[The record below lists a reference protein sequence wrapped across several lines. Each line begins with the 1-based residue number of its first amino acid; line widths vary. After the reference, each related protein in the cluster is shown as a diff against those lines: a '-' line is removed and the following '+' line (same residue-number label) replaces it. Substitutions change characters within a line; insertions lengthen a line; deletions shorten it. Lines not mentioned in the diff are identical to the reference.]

1 MAVKNG
7 TSSFWHAQS
16 LPHLYEVG
24 LKNGPGY
31 STLFA
36 GGPPKP
42 PMAPPVEFDGP
53 GDAWSP
59 AQLLLA
65 AIESCFLFTLRAA
78 DTQDIVTEYGAT
90 DLQRR
95 GADDD
100 MPKLQRGEYRY
111 ADPQHS
117 GRAPGRCL
125 APLSA
130 LCCDCGQRL
139 WWNAY
144 PGDSAPIIKS
154 GDQRDCAFFKPADA

>member
-16 LPHLYEVG
+16 LSHLYEVG
-24 LKNGPGY
+24 LKDGPGY

-42 PMAPPVEFDGP
+42 RMAPPVEFDGP

-65 AIESCFLFTLRAA
+65 AIESWFLFTLRAA
-78 DTQDIVTEYGAT
+78 DTQDIVTEYGVT

-100 MPKLQRGEYRY
+100 MPKL
-111 ADPQHS
+111 
-117 GRAPGRCL
+117 
-125 APLSA
+125 
-130 LCCDCGQRL
+130 
-139 WWNAY
+139 
-144 PGDSAPIIKS
+144 
-154 GDQRDCAFFKPADA
+154 